1 MIAAWQKARSQPAT
15 GYLTGTQNQALQREA
30 APALAKYD
38 DDQKKAEEAKKKLD
52 EEKARAEA
60 AARATPPPP
69 QQPLQQPQVAAAAP
83 AVPKAGPD
91 GHWQGTYSCTPSKH
105 GGSFTINLQINVA
118 GGTGTWIRP
127 GSGPGT
133 TGNQSIT
140 IRINGPQVALARVYS
155 PQNQVG
161 VSSTGTMV
169 ARYDGNAITGSGP
182 ENNSGGR
189 NCDLSLVKVR

>member
-1 MIAAWQKARSQPAT
+1 MIAAWQKARNQPAT

-38 DDQKKAEEAKKKLD
+38 DDQKKAEEARKKAD
-52 EEKARAEA
+52 DEKAKAEA

-69 QQPLQQPQVAAAAP
+69 QQQQPQVAAAAP

-91 GHWQGTYSCTPSKH
+91 GLWQGTYSCTPSRH

-133 TGNQSIT
+133 IGNQSIT
-140 IRINGPQVALARVYS
+140 VRINGPQVTVARVFS

-182 ENNSGGR
+182 EANSGGR